1 MNIFV
6 KPKEGLKVLRP
17 DNGRA
22 LDPAGEAVPK
32 NTFWMRRIADGD
44 VVEVASKAE
53 VKAEA
58 KPAYGKK
65 QKDGGD
71 E

>member
-32 NTFWMRRIADGD
+32 STFWMRRIADGD
-44 VVEVASKAE
+44 VVEVAGKAEAKAE
-53 VKAEA
+53 V

>member
-6 KPKEGLKVLRP
+6 KPKDGLKIKRP
-17 DNGRA
+17 DTGRL

-32 NTFWMRRIADGD
+32 NTFWMRRIAEGD
-44 VVEVASKAE
+44 VSEVASKVEA
-53 VKAEA
+53 KAET